1 MSKKQLRR
9 DAGLEEIR
17 RLRKERKIDLAK
29 CLLALVAIAAL
40 LGGKAAL
47 EAFGIVEI
55 GNMVVGGVVMM
66 GSIGLAVFAG
76 SASIHFTQTGRAIE
90 GLRQSFGIAKS
101 DLPR

>member
-1 MSKKQLRR
+1 
-9 DAGLEEIR
+9 
-17 RLRKERKIDLAK
+17 
-29 CLLALVAIAAL
+29 
-40 LGGKAAL
+40 
-47 EAFGIVEI
+47 
-55 GNMVVGGVVMM
+55 MM